1 MDKNVSVVIPAFNE
15 ENGIGTILDSVKNVL
30 AANNFTYELLV
41 VNDGSTDRTG
51 EVARKK
57 GAKVITHTMNQGY
70 GASIKAG
77 VQHAAHGIILIT
89 DGDGTYPA
97 DKIPEL
103 LEGMRDSPMV
113 VGSRIGR
120 NIKVPLI
127 RRPAKWA
134 LTKLASYLSESPI
147 DDLNSGLRA
156 IDKAIFNNFK
166 KILPDGFSLTT
177 TITLAM
183 LCNGYSVKYIP
194 ITYNRR
200 IGKSKIRPIR
210 DTLNFLQL
218 ILRTVLLFNPLK
230 VFIPA
235 SLLLFFAAFFIFFYS
250 FFFLP
255 FTMDVTAIVLLMGG
269 IQILAIGMIADLINR
284 RLG

>member
-41 VNDGSTDRTG
+41 VDDGSTDRTG

-77 VQHAAHGIILIT
+77 VMHAAHGIILIT

-103 LEGMRDSPMV
+103 LKGMQDSSMV
-113 VGSRIGR
+113 VGSRIGK

-156 IDKAIFNNFK
+156 IDKTIFNNFK

>member
-1 MDKNVSVVIPAFNE
+1 MDKNVSVVIPAYNE
-15 ENGIGTILDSVKNVL
+15 ENGIGTILDSVRNVL
-30 AANNFTYELLV
+30 EAHNFMYELLV

-51 EVARKK
+51 EVALAK
-57 GAKVITHTMNQGY
+57 GAKVITNNMNQGY
-70 GASIKAG
+70 GASIKTG
-77 VQHAAHGIILIT
+77 VTHAKHDIILIT

-103 LEGMRDSPMV
+103 LKEMQDSQMV
-113 VGSRIGR
+113 VGSRVGK
-120 NIKVPLI
+120 NIKVPFI
-127 RRPAKWA
+127 RRPAKWV

-156 IDKAIFNNFK
+156 IDKNIFNDFK

-194 ITYNRR
+194 ITYHRR
-200 IGKSKIRPIR
+200 IGKSKIKPIR

-235 SLLLFFAAFFIFFYS
+235 SLLLFFSAFFMFFYS
-250 FFFLP
+250 FFFLS

-269 IQILAIGMIADLINR
+269 VQILAIGMIADLINR